1 MAEEMIAGLA
11 LLAGMRASFPLKHPR
26 RFDEAG
32 CWGNGGKFP
41 NSRAH
46 LQALDNRG
54 RYTK

>member
-32 CWGNGGKFP
+32 CLGG
-41 NSRAH
+41 SREIP
-46 LQALDNRG
+46 
-54 RYTK
+54 